1 MSKNNTTTS
10 EQIRAAMLAA
20 YAAFR
25 SAFPKADNL
34 SINAHVYGGK
44 LSLYGSALYGSGWT
58 TGISVDTDDLD
69 SAIEALR
76 SRLEDPVKLRAEA
89 AALIK
94 QAEQIEG
101 GAK

>member
-10 EQIRAAMLAA
+10 EQIRAGMQAA

-25 SAFPKADNL
+25 SAFPKADKL
-34 SINAHVYGGK
+34 SVNAQVYDGRPSVYGNA
-44 LSLYGSALYGSGWT
+44 LYGSAWT
-58 TGISVDTDDLD
+58 TSVGVDTDDID

-76 SRLEDPVKLRAEA
+76 SKLNDPAQLRAEA
-89 AALIK
+89 AALLK

>member
-25 SAFPKADNL
+25 SAFPKADEL
-34 SINAHVYGGK
+34 SINAQVYGGRP
-44 LSLYGSALYGSGWT
+44 SLYGSALYGSAWT
-58 TGISVDTDDLD
+58 TSIGVDTDDID

-76 SRLEDPVKLRAEA
+76 SKLEDPVKLRAEA

>member
-1 MSKNNTTTS
+1 MSNTTTS

-25 SAFPKADNL
+25 SAFPKADQL
-34 SINAHVYGGK
+34 SINAQVYNDKLSVYGNAK
-44 LSLYGSALYGSGWT
+44 YGSTWT
-58 TGISVDTDDLD
+58 TGVGIDTDDLD
-69 SAIEALR
+69 SAIEGLRSHLGDANALR
-76 SRLEDPVKLRAEA
+76 AQA
-89 AALIK
+89 AQLLK

>member
-25 SAFPKADNL
+25 SAFPKADQL
-34 SINAHVYGGK
+34 SINAQVYGGRP
-44 LSLYGSALYGSGWT
+44 SVYGSALYGSAWT
-58 TGISVDTDDLD
+58 TSVGVDTDDID

-76 SRLEDPVKLRAEA
+76 SKLEDPAVLRSQA

-94 QAEQIEG
+94 QAERIEG